1 MGDISNHPVVMD
13 DHNLVAM
20 ATWVSPMTSET
31 PTLQYWPWLMTLEG
45 TLMHI
50 YIYSYTRN
58 YCKRSNIMVEL
69 HYDIYIYTH
78 NVNTE
83 IHYNMC
89 MYIYMG
95 KC

>member
-20 ATWVSPMTSET
+20 ATWVSPTTSAT

-50 YIYSYTRN
+50 YIYIQGIIATGQISW
-58 YCKRSNIMVEL
+58 
-69 HYDIYIYTH
+69 
-78 NVNTE
+78 
-83 IHYNMC
+83 
-89 MYIYMG
+89 
-95 KC
+95 

>member
-20 ATWVSPMTSET
+20 ATWVSPTTSAT

-50 YIYSYTRN
+50 YIYTRN
-58 YCKRSNIMVEL
+58 YCNWSNIMVEL
-69 HYDIYIYTH
+69 HYNIHIYKYIYIY
-78 NVNTE
+78 
-83 IHYNMC
+83 IM
-89 MYIYMG
+89 
-95 KC
+95 